1 MTIAVRDIRSAPT
14 YMFIVD
20 GAIDVFRNMEYHEES
35 GLIADG
41 LLNDNWRPLIEKN
54 IMLDGR
60 PTILEWFQDDY
71 LRCQTSNVIEKSRR
85 IGFTTIKEFRTA
97 LRSQFFPISFHN
109 VSLTQKHTEDAMN
122 IHELVYD
129 QMPARWRARRI
140 LDRVNEKRY
149 LILGNRHGASMQ
161 SRVYAHACSSESV
174 RGLQGDI
181 CFDEFAF
188 YPPARQAAMLKM
200 ATPILN
206 TTYRHIDDTER
217 HYTISF
223 ISTHNG
229 DSVLFLA
236 LSDGEHAFTKDNPVL
251 RRKYPWSVSRRVA
264 QNIHIQAASMEADDF
279 LEEMCCVPLKSK
291 DSPFPIELYGPLLKD
306 LEFDQFGVRVF
317 RDGNDAVIPFNPKR
331 YEFISV
337 GWDYASFKSETTGFG
352 FGKIGS
358 RYETVYYYRMSP
370 ENHGGSI
377 REEDIWDIINKSARI
392 LKPDYL
398 GYDDTGIGAYLSRVL
413 FDPAFGT
420 GKDRIPRTDIYP
432 YAEGADPVKFTN
444 DFKSSNV
451 SKLKAAMSNKFI
463 VDLPID
469 PELQKQFRRYKR
481 SLTPSGLIKYAAE
494 GKGKE
499 PGARDDI
506 PSAMIIAIAP
516 FHIENKPIAYTE
528 ESISVI
534 KEIYEGNIL
543 GEIPGSD
550 EIFTSGNF
558 GQN

>member
-1 MTIAVRDIRSAPT
+1 MIQTRDIQSAPT
-14 YMFIVD
+14 YMFIV
-20 GAIDVFRNMEYHEES
+20 GEKMQVFRNMSYHEEAKYIAR
-35 GLIADG
+35 GLR
-41 LLNDNWRPLIEKN
+41 NDDWGTLIERN

-60 PTILEWFQDDY
+60 PTILEWFQDEY
-71 LRCQTSNVIEKSRR
+71 LRLQTSNVITKSRR
-85 IGFTTIKEFRTA
+85 IGMTTIKEARVA
-97 LRSQFFPISFHN
+97 IRSQFIPISFHN
-109 VSLTQKHTEDAMN
+109 VSLTQKHTEDAMS
-122 IHELVYD
+122 IHELMYD
-129 QMPARWRARRI
+129 QMPTRWRAKRI

-149 LILGNRHGASMQ
+149 LILGNKHGASQ
-161 SRVYAHACSSESV
+161 ISRVYAHACSSDAV

-188 YPPARQAAMLKM
+188 YPPSRQAAMLKM
-200 ATPILN
+200 AIPILN
-206 TTYRHIDDTER
+206 TTYRHYDDTER

-229 DSVLFLA
+229 DSVAFIA
-236 LSDGEHAFTKDNPVL
+236 LSEGTHEFTKGTTV
-251 RRKYPWSVSRRVA
+251 RRMQLPWSVSRRVA
-264 QNIHIQAASMEADDF
+264 QNIHVQAALMEADDF

-317 RDGNDAVIPFNPKR
+317 RNASGAVIPFDRKR

-352 FGKIGS
+352 FGKIGN

-370 ENHGGSI
+370 ELHGGSI
-377 REEDIWDIINKSARI
+377 REEDIWDIINKSAQI
-392 LKPDYL
+392 MMPDYL

-451 SKLKAAMSNKFI
+451 SKLKAAMANKFL
-463 VDLPID
+463 VDLPLD

-481 SLTPSGLIKYAAE
+481 SLTPSGLIKYSAE
-494 GKGKE
+494 GKGKD
-499 PGARDDI
+499 PQARDDI
-506 PSAMIIAIAP
+506 PSSALIAISP
-516 FHIENKPIAYTE
+516 FHIEARPIAFTQE
-528 ESISVI
+528 DLGVI
-534 KEIYEGNIL
+534 NDVHEVNIL
-543 GEIPGSD
+543 GEINGSD
-550 EIFTSGNF
+550 SVFTGGGFSEN
-558 GQN
+558 